1 MKVQELKVDDLIPY
15 ENNPRKND
23 AAVDPV
29 ANSIKEFGFRVPI
42 IIDKENVIVA
52 GHTRYKAAL
61 KLGLKKVPCVVADDL
76 AEEQINAFR
85 LADNKTAEL
94 AGWDFDMLAC
104 ELADIANIDMN
115 QFGFNMDDLED
126 TEPEEVV
133 EDEIP
138 ETVETKCKP
147 GDIWQLGNHRLIC
160 GDSTDINVIDKLMD
174 GHIADIA
181 ITSPPYGEQDSAKL
195 RDHYVKGKDKRK
207 SLYNQHDDKSSEW
220 KDLMYSS
227 YASMKTASKSQFINV
242 QMLAANKRTLVQFVC
257 DNVESLVD
265 IIVWDKK
272 KAPPQMQ
279 KNILNNQYEFIFIFS
294 AGNNSRTVPFGN
306 FHGNINNVIELSCGQ
321 NEYADIHRA
330 VYPVELPANIMKI
343 ADKAETVIDVFG
355 GTGTT
360 LIACEQLNRKC
371 YMCEL
376 DPHYCDVIIQR
387 WENFTGEKAELIHG
401 QEEMEKQNKKSM

>member
-1 MKVQELKVDDLIPY
+1 MAKIVKVQEVAVSLLKPY
-15 ENNPRKND
+15 ERNAKIHGKEQIEKIK
-23 AAVDPV
+23 A
-29 ANSIKEFGFRVPI
+29 SIEEFGFLTPCL
-42 IIDKENVIVA
+42 IDKDYNLIA
-52 GHTRYKAAL
+52 GHGRVMAASEA
-61 KLGLKKVPCVVADDL
+61 GMETVPCVFIEGLSEAQRR
-76 AEEQINAFR
+76 AYI
-85 LADNKTAEL
+85 LADNRLGEL
-94 AGWDFDMLAC
+94 GEWDFDIVNE
-104 ELADIANIDMN
+104 ELEELNDLDFDITLTGFELPDM
-115 QFGFNMDDLED
+115 EEE
-126 TEPEEVV
+126 TEVV
-133 EDEIP
+133 EDEFT
-138 ETVETKCKP
+138 EDVETRCKL
-147 GDIWQLGNHRLIC
+147 GDIWRLGDHRLIC

-181 ITSPPYGEQDSAKL
+181 ITSPPYGESDSAKL

-294 AGNNSRTVPFGN
+294 ADNNSRTVPFGN

-321 NEYADIHRA
+321 NEYAEIHRA

-343 ADKAETVIDVFG
+343 ADEAETVLDVFG

-371 YMCEL
+371 FMCEL
-376 DPHYCDVIIQR
+376 DPHYCDVIINR
-387 WENFTGEKAELIHG
+387 WETFTGREAVLLNG
-401 QEEMEKQNKKSM
+401 